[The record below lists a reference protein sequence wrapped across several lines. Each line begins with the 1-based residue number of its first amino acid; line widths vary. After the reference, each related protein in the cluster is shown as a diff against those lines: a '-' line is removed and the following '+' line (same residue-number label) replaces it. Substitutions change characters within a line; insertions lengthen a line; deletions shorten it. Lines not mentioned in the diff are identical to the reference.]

1 MKSKLVKVLI
11 LLVLLIILIT
21 ISYKPDVKAY
31 SDNFTIES
39 VIRHESGVNVYLFT
53 DKATE
58 TEYFIFADDVLG
70 SRDIEIIE
78 RNKESE

>member
-31 SDNFTIES
+31 NDNFTIERILQEDRIE
-39 VIRHESGVNVYLFT
+39 VLLFT
-53 DKATE
+53 DNKTE
-58 TEYFIFADDVLG
+58 TEYFIITNIG
-70 SRDIEIIE
+70 RDKMCVEIIE